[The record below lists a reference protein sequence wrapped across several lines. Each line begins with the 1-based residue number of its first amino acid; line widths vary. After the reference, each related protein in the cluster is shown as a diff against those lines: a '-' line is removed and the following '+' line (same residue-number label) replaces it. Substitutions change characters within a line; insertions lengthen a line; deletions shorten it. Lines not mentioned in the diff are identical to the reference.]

1 MSSVEMMRQALIDS
15 GVPANKVAEMSE
27 QQLANECKARNIK
40 LQEGLNNNAN
50 WGKGDETSFTT
61 TTTTQSSNKATE
73 KPGFFE
79 RILSK
84 FDEWLTAYKESHDIN
99 DLTREVFTQEININI
114 DPSANARKRV
124 AKIFARADLKDVQA
138 RLDQFA
144 INIIEETIPECNSKI
159 KSLKKDLTI
168 LKDKMSNTNSQE
180 EIKNIT
186 NEMSDIIEEIEYQE
200 RMISYSMKKS
210 EQVKK
215 LGTALMEDLNK
226 TATLQE
232 REAVLNKEEHQT
244 ILALYGAT
252 WEAIL
257 LDNES

>member
-50 WGKGDETSFTT
+50 WGRGDETSFTT
-61 TTTTQSSNKATE
+61 TNATQSSNNETE
-73 KPGFFE
+73 KLGFFE

-84 FDEWLTAYKESHDIN
+84 FDEWLTAYKESHGIN
-99 DLTREVFTQEININI
+99 DQRIEGLIQEVNINI
-114 DPSANARKRV
+114 DLSANDKKRA
-124 AKIFARADLKDVQA
+124 AKILARADLKDVQA
-138 RLDQFA
+138 RLNQFA
-144 INIIEETIPECNSKI
+144 INIIEETIPECKSKI
-159 KSLKKDLTI
+159 KSLEKDLTI

-186 NEMSDIIEEIEYQE
+186 NEMSDIIREIEYQE
-200 RMISYSMKKS
+200 RTISNSMKKS
-210 EQVKK
+210 EQVKR

-232 REAVLNKEEHQT
+232 RKEVLNKEEHQT

-252 WEAIL
+252 REAIL